1 MARLQ
6 TLNKEEFEMPRRFS
20 VAIYVVALVFA
31 GMIPRVAA
39 AAQDASSA
47 ALEGKLK
54 QQYKPD
60 MVLVVQKE
68 GIVGVSPPTAVV
80 CPTNFKDNALH
91 PPNALCL
98 VAVKNNSKLIGSNTK
113 VHPTGVSVNL
123 KNEKV
128 SLSIVECDSCNGVQE
143 PSSFKAQVVFQFPKG
158 YLESAEVDQVQGFI
172 AQVLAEDSGGGD
184 QQQGGDAQA
193 QQQAPQQNA
202 APAQAPAEIKLGQTP
217 DQVQA
222 SFGAPDKI
230 VNLGPKQIYV
240 YKDLKVTFIN
250 GKVVN
255 VQ

>member
-1 MARLQ
+1 
-6 TLNKEEFEMPRRFS
+6 MPRRFS
-20 VAIYVVALVFA
+20 VAIYGVAFAFA
-31 GMIPRVAA
+31 GMIPCAA
-39 AAQDASSA
+39 AAPQDASSA
-47 ALEGKLK
+47 QLEQKLK
-54 QQYKPD
+54 DQYKSD
-60 MVLVVQKE
+60 MVLVVQKV

-80 CPTNFKDNALH
+80 CPTTFKEDALH

-98 VAVKNNSKLIGSNTK
+98 MAVKNNSKLIENNTK
-113 VHPTGVSVNL
+113 VHPTGVSVSL

-128 SLSIVECDSCNGVQE
+128 SLSIVECDSCNGVQQ

-158 YLESAEVDQVQGFI
+158 YLETAEVDQVQSFI
-172 AQVLAEDSGGGD
+172 AQVLAPDTGGGD
-184 QQQGGDAQA
+184 QQQQGGDAQP
-193 QQQAPQQNA
+193 QQQAPQQQQA
-202 APAQAPAEIKLGQTP
+202 AAAQAPAEIALGQTV

-222 SFGAPDKI
+222 SFGPPDKI

>member
-1 MARLQ
+1 
-6 TLNKEEFEMPRRFS
+6 MPRSFS
-20 VAIYVVALVFA
+20 VPIYVVALVFA
-31 GMIPRVAA
+31 GMIPWLAA
-39 AAQDASSA
+39 AAQDTSSA
-47 ALEGKLK
+47 ALEQKLK
-54 QQYKPD
+54 QQYKSD
-60 MVLVVQKE
+60 LVLVIQKD

-80 CPTNFKDNALH
+80 CPTTFKDNALH
-91 PPNALCL
+91 PPNAICL
-98 VAVKNNSKLIGSNTK
+98 MAVKNNSKLIGSNTK

-128 SLSIVECDSCNGVQE
+128 SLNIVECDSCNGVQE

-172 AQVLAEDSGGGD
+172 GQVLAEDTGGGD
-184 QQQGGDAQA
+184 QQQQGGDAQA

-202 APAQAPAEIKLGQTP
+202 APAQAPAEITLGQTM

-222 SFGAPDKI
+222 SFGQPDKI

>member
-1 MARLQ
+1 
-6 TLNKEEFEMPRRFS
+6 MPRRFS
-20 VAIYVVALVFA
+20 VPIYVVALVFA
-31 GMIPRVAA
+31 GMIPWLAA

-47 ALEGKLK
+47 ALEQKLK
-54 QQYKPD
+54 QQYKSD
-60 MVLVVQKE
+60 LVLVIQKD

-80 CPTNFKDNALH
+80 CPTTFKDNALH
-91 PPNALCL
+91 PPNAICL
-98 VAVKNNSKLIGSNTK
+98 MAVKNNSKLIGSNTK

-128 SLSIVECDSCNGVQE
+128 SLNIVECDSCNGVQE

-172 AQVLAEDSGGGD
+172 GQVLAEDTGGGD
-184 QQQGGDAQA
+184 QQQQGGDAQA

-202 APAQAPAEIKLGQTP
+202 APAQAPAEITLGQTM

-222 SFGAPDKI
+222 SFGQPDKI

>member
-1 MARLQ
+1 
-6 TLNKEEFEMPRRFS
+6 
-20 VAIYVVALVFA
+20 
-31 GMIPRVAA
+31 MIPWLAA
-39 AAQDASSA
+39 AAQDTSSA
-47 ALEGKLK
+47 ALEQKLK
-54 QQYKPD
+54 QQYKSD
-60 MVLVVQKE
+60 LVLVVQKD

-80 CPTNFKDNALH
+80 CPTTFKDNALH
-91 PPNALCL
+91 PPNAICL
-98 VAVKNNSKLIGSNTK
+98 MAVKNNSKLIGSNTK

-128 SLSIVECDSCNGVQE
+128 SLNIVECDSCNGVQE

-172 AQVLAEDSGGGD
+172 GQVLAEDTGGGD
-184 QQQGGDAQA
+184 QQQQGGDAQA

-202 APAQAPAEIKLGQTP
+202 APAQAPAEITLGQTM

-222 SFGAPDKI
+222 SFGQPDKI

>member
-1 MARLQ
+1 
-6 TLNKEEFEMPRRFS
+6 MPRSFS
-20 VAIYVVALVFA
+20 VPIYVVALVFA
-31 GMIPRVAA
+31 GMIPWLAA
-39 AAQDASSA
+39 AAQDTSSA
-47 ALEGKLK
+47 ALEQKLK
-54 QQYKPD
+54 QQYKSD
-60 MVLVVQKE
+60 LVLVVQKD

-80 CPTNFKDNALH
+80 CPTTFKDNALH
-91 PPNALCL
+91 PPNAICL
-98 VAVKNNSKLIGSNTK
+98 MAVKNNSKLIGSNTK
-113 VHPTGVSVNL
+113 VHPTGVSINL

-128 SLSIVECDSCNGVQE
+128 SLNIVECDSCNGVQE

-172 AQVLAEDSGGGD
+172 GQVLAEDTGGGD
-184 QQQGGDAQA
+184 QQQQGGDAQA

-202 APAQAPAEIKLGQTP
+202 APAQAPAEITLGQTM

-222 SFGAPDKI
+222 SFGQPDKI